1 MQTLDMCNVLLFVV
15 VFIIAIDLTLWLKWL
30 LNESYLLA
38 CTLIII
44 TIFIIVTCSLMI
56 LIKPTTLL
64 NVTLLLLF
72 LLIINFL
79 CRRLTTNNTQLTTI
93 NTHPRLPPLQTCHH
107 RHLLH
112 HLTTHSKKLLYT
124 HHMTLID

>member
-1 MQTLDMCNVLLFVV
+1 MYTLDMSNVFLFVV
-15 VFIIAIDLTLWLKWL
+15 VIICLTLCLWQL
-30 LNESYLLA
+30 LNKPYLLT
-38 CTLIII
+38 CTLLI
-44 TIFIIVTCSLMI
+44 TIVIVTRSLMI

-93 NTHPRLPPLQTCHH
+93 NTHPRLPPLQTHNH

-112 HLTTHSKKLLYT
+112 HLTTYPKKLLYT
-124 HHMTLID
+124 HHMTLIY